1 MLACRMNRPRCVH
14 LLLEHGVDP
23 ILRSFRGDTAMTIAV
38 QYNAVECV
46 KELAAMVGFID
57 SRSKFY
63 PNGAL
68 FTAARMNE
76 QEIVRCLVGYPK
88 YFSQF
93 IKEMLVDPSR
103 SEEIVVEVALRELAV
118 SHPQEVVDEIAS
130 LCTAA
135 ACHCMKLLFE
145 ICKGRQ
151 LNQAYSLAGL
161 AEVAKWCI
169 KLSKVLSNSIIIP
182 AMDPYWRQI
191 EHFVIQHSQK
201 HLRIIHTEAPEEHH
215 ESVEETGIPKI
226 VPNSSTK
233 LLLSFLEMYVLGHYD
248 LSTSVKKDKEES
260 LIRLRSISCLHSR
273 LIQFFSNYKEY
284 LL

>member
-1 MLACRMNRPRCVH
+1 
-14 LLLEHGVDP
+14 
-23 ILRSFRGDTAMTIAV
+23 MTIAV

-46 KELAAMVGFID
+46 KELAASVGFID

-68 FTAARMNE
+68 FTAARLNE
-76 QEIVRCLVGYPK
+76 PEIVRCLVGYPR

-103 SEEIVVEVALRELAV
+103 SEEIIVEVALRELAI
-118 SHPQEVVDEIAS
+118 SQSQEVVDEIAS
-130 LCTAA
+130 MCTKM
-135 ACHCMKLLFE
+135 ACHCMKSLFE
-145 ICKGRQ
+145 ICRGKQ
-151 LNQAYSLAGL
+151 FNQSYSLAGL

-182 AMDPYWRQI
+182 AMEPYWKQI
-191 EHFVIQHSQK
+191 EHFVIQHSHK
-201 HLRIIHTEAPEEHH
+201 HQRNMHIGASEEHH
-215 ESVEETGIPKI
+215 EIVEESGTPKI

-248 LSTSVKKDKEES
+248 LSTSVKEDKEES
-260 LIRLRSISCLHSR
+260 LNRLRSISCLHSR

-284 LL
+284 LM